1 MIDAVFQHSPISN
14 IRLGMTKQS
23 LRAAASISPDTAPPE
38 VGGRP
43 LSAIE
48 LSQIVVAVGA
58 GLLLHWSKSFF
69 APLLFGILVSYA
81 LRLPVDALERK
92 RLPRALAAALM
103 LCTATALTAS
113 VAYSLRGDALEL
125 VEQLPDAASR
135 IRIHVQGS
143 PSAGAGPLAK
153 IGRAATELEK
163 AATEAAGGTAPARS
177 PPSQGNGLG
186 FVKQFLLVQTT
197 TAMIT
202 LLQVASGL
210 LIAFFLLTAG
220 SAFRRKL
227 TRLAGPSLA
236 RRRATV
242 DMLNEI
248 DAHIQRYLLVMI
260 ATNVLIGLVT
270 WGFLAAIGVER
281 ALLLGTVAGLFHIIP
296 YVGSALAATAAA
308 VVGML
313 QFSDLR
319 QVGLAVGGVVGI
331 AALIG
336 FGVNTWLQAYALR
349 MNSTVVIVGV
359 LFFGWFWG
367 AWGLFLAV
375 PLLAVLKTVADR
387 IPQWQLVAEFLG
399 E

>member
-1 MIDAVFQHSPISN
+1 
-14 IRLGMTKQS
+14 MTKPS
-23 LRAAASISPDTAPPE
+23 LRAANPSVAEVAPPD

-43 LSAIE
+43 MTAVE
-48 LSQIVVAVGA
+48 MSQVVVAVGT
-58 GLLLHWSKSFF
+58 GLLLLHWSKNFF

-81 LRLPVDALERK
+81 LRLPVNLLERK
-92 RLPRALAAALM
+92 RIPRALGAALM
-103 LCTATALTAS
+103 LCAATALTAS

-125 VEQLPDAASR
+125 VEQLPEAAGR
-135 IRIHVQGS
+135 IRSRVQVN

-153 IGRAATELEK
+153 INRAATELEK
-163 AATEAAGGTAPARS
+163 AATEVAGGTTPSRS
-177 PPSQGNGLG
+177 PVGQSNSLG

-197 TAMIT
+197 SAMTT

-227 TRLAGPSLA
+227 PRLAGPSLA

-242 DMLNEI
+242 ATLNEI
-248 DAHIQRYLLVMI
+248 DAHIQRYILVMI

-281 ALLLGTVAGLFHIIP
+281 ALLLGAVAGLFHIIP
-296 YVGSALAATAAA
+296 YAGSAFAATGAA

-319 QVGLAVGGVVGI
+319 HVGLLIAGVVGI
-331 AALIG
+331 ATLIG
-336 FGVNTWLQAYALR
+336 LGVNTWLQAYALR
-349 MNSTVVIVGV
+349 MNSAVVIVGV
-359 LFFGWFWG
+359 LFFGWLWG

-387 IPQWQLVAEFLG
+387 IPQWQLIAEFLA

>member
-1 MIDAVFQHSPISN
+1 
-14 IRLGMTKQS
+14 L
-23 LRAAASISPDTAPPE
+23 
-38 VGGRP
+38 
-43 LSAIE
+43 
-48 LSQIVVAVGA
+48 
-58 GLLLHWSKSFF
+58 LLLHLSKDFF

-92 RLPRALAAALM
+92 RVPRALAAALV
-103 LCTATALTAS
+103 LCTVTGLAAS
-113 VAYSLRGDALEL
+113 VAYSLRGDTLEL
-125 VEQLPDAASR
+125 IEQLPDAASK
-135 IRIHVQGS
+135 IRSHVQGNA
-143 PSAGAGPLAK
+143 SAHAGPLAK
-153 IGRAATELEK
+153 INRAATELEK
-163 AATEAAGGTAPARS
+163 AATEAAGGSAPAPRPVAPQS
-177 PPSQGNGLG
+177 NSLG

-197 TAMIT
+197 SAVIT
-202 LLQVASGL
+202 LLQVGSGL

-248 DAHIQRYLLVMI
+248 DAHIQRYLLVMA
-260 ATNVLIGLVT
+260 ATNLLIGLVT
-270 WGFLAAIGVER
+270 WGTLAALGVER
-281 ALLLGTVAGLFHIIP
+281 ALLLGVVAGVLHVVP

-308 VVGML
+308 VVAML

-319 QVGLAVGGVVGI
+319 EVGLVVGSVLGI
-331 AALIG
+331 ATLIG
-336 FGVNTWLQAYALR
+336 LGVNAWMQAYALR
-349 MNSTVVIVGV
+349 MNSAVVIVAV

-387 IPQWQLVAEFLG
+387 IPQWQLIAEFLG
-399 E
+399 D

>member
-1 MIDAVFQHSPISN
+1 MCSS
-14 IRLGMTKQS
+14 S
-23 LRAAASISPDTAPPE
+23 
-38 VGGRP
+38 
-43 LSAIE
+43 
-48 LSQIVVAVGA
+48 
-58 GLLLHWSKSFF
+58 
-69 APLLFGILVSYA
+69 
-81 LRLPVDALERK
+81 K
-92 RLPRALAAALM
+92 RLPRALGAALM

-113 VAYSLRGDALEL
+113 VVYSLRGDTLEL

-135 IRIHVQGS
+135 IRSLVQDNPWTG
-143 PSAGAGPLAK
+143 PGPLAK
-153 IGRAATELEK
+153 ISRAATELEK
-163 AATEAAGGTAPARS
+163 AATEAAGGTAPSRS
-177 PPSQGNGLG
+177 PPSQGNSLG
-186 FVKQFLLVQTT
+186 FVKQFLLVQTSS
-197 TAMIT
+197 AMTT

-220 SAFRRKL
+220 TAFRRKL
-227 TRLAGPSLA
+227 ARLAGPSLA

-270 WGFLAAIGVER
+270 WGFLAAVGVER
-281 ALLLGTVAGLFHIIP
+281 ALLLGAVAGLFHIIP

-308 VVGML
+308 VVGLL

-319 QVGLAVGGVVGI
+319 HVGLLAGGVIGI
-331 AALIG
+331 STLIG

-349 MNSTVVIVGV
+349 MNSAVVIVGV
-359 LFFGWFWG
+359 LFFGWLWG

-375 PLLAVLKTVADR
+375 PLLAVLKTIADR
-387 IPQWQLVAEFLG
+387 IPQWQLIAEFLA